1 MRKGR
6 SASSLG
12 TPGPP
17 RERRRALAGT
27 FLPKDPWAAAA
38 SAPRPWPG
46 QVCARG
52 EPAAG
57 VSAFTAR
64 LVLFVCLP
72 RAGSSLFTGESHPET
87 QALFLS
93 GLSQVEES
101 IKPPD
106 RGKGRHSGTQSE
118 NHHRPPGARQRPL
131 QRRTA
136 RPGPARPCPR
146 SGSAAASASCS
157 CPPPGPPSGGKV
169 SRFQE
174 ESSQTWA
181 ANRPFCADSKAECTS
196 EGAHFAQNPSELR
209 PPPCHPHLG
218 FPRDGVS
225 IRLPLLD
232 KAV

>member
-6 SASSLG
+6 SASYLG

-17 RERRRALAGT
+17 RERRRALAHSCRRIPGPQPPHHT
-27 FLPKDPWAAAA
+27 LG
-38 SAPRPWPG
+38 PG

-106 RGKGRHSGTQSE
+106 RGQGRHSGVQRE
-118 NHHRPPGARQRPL
+118 NRHQRPPGARQRPL
-131 QRRTA
+131 QRWTA
-136 RPGPARPCPR
+136 RRPGHAR
-146 SGSAAASASCS
+146 AL
-157 CPPPGPPSGGKV
+157 
-169 SRFQE
+169 
-174 ESSQTWA
+174 
-181 ANRPFCADSKAECTS
+181 
-196 EGAHFAQNPSELR
+196 AQL
-209 PPPCHPHLG
+209 
-218 FPRDGVS
+218 
-225 IRLPLLD
+225 LPLRL
-232 KAV
+232 APAGRPGHLQEGR

>member
-136 RPGPARPCPR
+136 RPGPAMPALWLSCCLCVLLLP
-146 SGSAAASASCS
+146 AARATFRREGESV
-157 CPPPGPPSGGKV
+157 PGGKL
-169 SRFQE
+169 
-174 ESSQTWA
+174 
-181 ANRPFCADSKAECTS
+181 AD
-196 EGAHFAQNPSELR
+196 
-209 PPPCHPHLG
+209 LG
-218 FPRDGVS
+218 CEPAFLCRQQG
-225 IRLPLLD
+225 
-232 KAV
+232 

>member
-6 SASSLG
+6 SASYLG

-17 RERRRALAGT
+17 RERRRALAHSSRRIPGPQPPHHT
-27 FLPKDPWAAAA
+27 LG
-38 SAPRPWPG
+38 PG

-64 LVLFVCLP
+64 RVLFVCLP

-106 RGKGRHSGTQSE
+106 RGPGRHSGARRRSTTSGRQA
-118 NHHRPPGARQRPL
+118 PGSDPCSGHARALAQLLPL
-131 QRRTA
+131 RLAPAR
-136 RPGPARPCPR
+136 RPGHL
-146 SGSAAASASCS
+146 
-157 CPPPGPPSGGKV
+157 
-169 SRFQE
+169 QE
-174 ESSQTWA
+174 G
-181 ANRPFCADSKAECTS
+181 R
-196 EGAHFAQNPSELR
+196 
-209 PPPCHPHLG
+209 
-218 FPRDGVS
+218 
-225 IRLPLLD
+225 
-232 KAV
+232 